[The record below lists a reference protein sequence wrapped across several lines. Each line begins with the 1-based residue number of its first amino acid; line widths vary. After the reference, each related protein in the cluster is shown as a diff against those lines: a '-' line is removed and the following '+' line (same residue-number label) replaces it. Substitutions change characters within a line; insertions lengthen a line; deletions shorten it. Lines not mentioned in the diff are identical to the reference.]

1 MNVGVEYRVI
11 LGGLRNPRTT
21 STTSSFQITSYDDQ
35 DYKIEF
41 ISTGLTVEMTSYQD
55 LTSFTVTQSN
65 GINGANSNYLF
76 AIKAAIPIIS

>member
-21 STTSSFQITSYDDQ
+21 SKTSSFQITSYDNQ
-35 DYKIEF
+35 NYKIEF

-65 GINGANSNYLF
+65 GINGANSNY
-76 AIKAAIPIIS
+76 